1 MNETNIASVR
11 LSGWLCSRQA
21 ERLQEILLHQIWM
34 NPLLNVVTVMFEYY
48 HFRTKHIIC
57 LQFSS
62 LVFLRLFSFL
72 FCSFW
77 FGKRGRRAAELI
89 QHHLSPSVSSCQSSQ
104 LRLMDRTRT
113 EGSICLFNMKPTRG
127 QPVRTAGRLAQ
138 RMLGVK
144 RLSTAFHSL
153 GCFSVHCLDVFRNTI
168 FYKWRSGKY
177 LNKPL
182 RKNFQHTDE
191 IKLESL

>member
-1 MNETNIASVR
+1 MNESTIKRSNCDVWV
-11 LSGWLCSRQA
+11 LSFQDKTYNLPS
-21 ERLQEILLHQIWM
+21 
-34 NPLLNVVTVMFEYY
+34 
-48 HFRTKHIIC
+48 
-57 LQFSS
+57 
-62 LVFLRLFSFL
+62 VFLIGVFEAVFFF

-77 FGKRGRRAAELI
+77 FGKQGRRAAESI

>member
-1 MNETNIASVR
+1 MNESTFKRSNCDIWV
-11 LSGWLCSRQA
+11 LSFQDKTYNLPSGFLIGVVVWKTRPTCSRV
-21 ERLQEILLHQIWM
+21 
-34 NPLLNVVTVMFEYY
+34 NPASPVT
-48 HFRTKHIIC
+48 
-57 LQFSS
+57 
-62 LVFLRLFSFL
+62 
-72 FCSFW
+72 
-77 FGKRGRRAAELI
+77 
-89 QHHLSPSVSSCQSSQ
+89 SVSSCQSSQ

-113 EGSICLFNMKPTRG
+113 EGSRCLFNMKPTRG
-127 QPVRTAGRLAQ
+127 QPVRTAGQLTQ

-168 FYKWRSGKY
+168 FYKSRSGWY

-182 RKNFQHTDE
+182 CKNLQHTDE